1 MRVLNICHRADDGG
15 AAERERVLQARL
27 RQGGHDASAADAD
40 LGTWT
45 VVMTGLGAP
54 PPDVVL
60 AETRTDG
67 AALAAWLVAWLRR
80 APLVVDGRFDE
91 GWANGGPRGMRRFV
105 AMRAMRV
112 LAASEAEKQA
122 LAAAG
127 LDSGR
132 IGVVDAVVSE
142 RAAGAPAAAD
152 DGDANG
158 GLDAV
163 LVEVHRLARGR
174 DIASRPRGL
183 YGFLR
188 RVADMLIAA
197 TMLILLSPLLLIVA
211 LAIRIDSPG
220 PALFRQRRIGRASSE
235 FTILKF
241 RTMKVGTADL
251 ASHLM
256 GPGSSRVTRLG
267 RFLRRTSIDELPQL
281 WNVLS
286 GGMTL
291 IGPRPAL
298 YNQYDLIALRQAVD
312 VDALKPGVTGWAQI
326 HGRDD
331 IPIPVKVEYDRYYL
345 EHLSPW
351 LNVRIALRTL
361 LILFSD
367 RGVY

>member
-1 MRVLNICHRADDGG
+1 
-15 AAERERVLQARL
+15 
-27 RQGGHDASAADAD
+27 
-40 LGTWT
+40 
-45 VVMTGLGAP
+45 
-54 PPDVVL
+54 
-60 AETRTDG
+60 
-67 AALAAWLVAWLRR
+67 
-80 APLVVDGRFDE
+80 
-91 GWANGGPRGMRRFV
+91 
-105 AMRAMRV
+105 
-112 LAASEAEKQA
+112 
-122 LAAAG
+122 
-127 LDSGR
+127 
-132 IGVVDAVVSE
+132 
-142 RAAGAPAAAD
+142 
-152 DGDANG
+152 
-158 GLDAV
+158 
-163 LVEVHRLARGR
+163 
-174 DIASRPRGL
+174 
-183 YGFLR
+183 
-188 RVADMLIAA
+188 ML
-197 TMLILLSPLLLIVA
+197 LLLSPLLLIVA

-351 LNVRIALRTL
+351 LDVRIALRTL